1 MPKHFSLSD
10 VVSDRASVSFRF
22 SIHGVIFHLVVVR
35 AVDSRPSPRP
45 DPAQPWRK
53 PTGAPFPMHAPSP
66 LPLIFLFLHNNF
78 PLPLFHLLCPRCDP
92 VDGCR
97 RSSDPNMSFLSPLL
111 SPSLPFS
118 LLVRAAP
125 LPLPLGGAPAPS
137 PIRRLIRP
145 LPAGAWPSRL
155 PVCRLVRPL
164 PAGAWPSRPRAW
176 PSARP
181 RRGPCSSP
189 GATPCAR
196 SPVPARSPS
205 A

>member
-1 MPKHFSLSD
+1 MPKHIYLSG
-10 VVSDRASVSFRF
+10 VVSNRASISFRF
-22 SIHGVIFHLVVVR
+22 SIRNLIPICGR
-35 AVDSRPSPRP
+35 ACSGFSARPAVRP
-45 DPAQPWRK
+45 DPTWPLAPPPPPCAPPLLSTSFSFPAQQ
-53 PTGAPFPMHAPSP
+53 
-66 LPLIFLFLHNNF
+66 L
-78 PLPLFHLLCPRCDP
+78 PLPLFHLLFPRCDL
-92 VDGCR
+92 VGGCR
-97 RSSDPNMSFLSPLL
+97 RSSDPKVSFLSPLL